1 MMRRLMTMIAV
12 AVPLV
17 VASVSAG
24 AAAPVAKV
32 KSYDGTVQYSKNGQT
47 WREVRRPNKYLL
59 PGYTVRTGRNSSAQV
74 VVQSTGETHT
84 LGSNTVVRVN
94 DSGLELISG
103 ELSKPEV
110 ASGSFFQALYNKFL
124 RSQRYTTVRRGT
136 KGDPTKFKTARSVTV
151 SETYPDL
158 AWQNVG
164 PGYSYRL
171 EIDGKTYDVPVAS
184 TAEMIRFT
192 LPKLSPGEHEYRVSV
207 MQNGEVVF
215 TPRRPGK
222 LVWLSEEEN
231 REYLA
236 EEQRFRSGADADPIM
251 LAAFQ
256 SDHGFK
262 VAALDT
268 YRAFFKEY
276 PDENEV
282 RPMLAEAYAELGMA
296 DLQSKEAQT
305 YQTLAESDQG

>member
-1 MMRRLMTMIAV
+1 MMRKLMTTFALAIPLLLAGGIAQ
-12 AVPLV
+12 
-17 VASVSAG
+17 

-32 KSYDGTVQYSKNGQT
+32 KSYDGTVQYSKNGHT

-59 PGYTVRTGRNSSAQV
+59 PGYTVRTGRRSSAEIT
-74 VVQSTGETHT
+74 VQSTGDTQK
-84 LGSNTVVRVN
+84 LGANTVVRVN

-110 ASGSFFQALYNKFL
+110 SGGSFFQALYNKFL

-136 KGDPTKFKTARSVTV
+136 KGDPTKFKTARSLTV
-151 SETYPDL
+151 SETYPDI

-171 EIDGKTYDVPVAS
+171 EIDGKSYEVPVAS

-207 MQNGEVVF
+207 MENGEVVF

-222 LVWLSEEEN
+222 LVWLSDEEN

-236 EEQRFRSGADADPIM
+236 EEQRFKSGDEADPIM

-256 SDHGFK
+256 ADHGFK

-282 RPMLAEAYAELGMA
+282 RPMLAQAYAELGMA

-305 YQTLAESDQG
+305 YQTLAQGDED